1 MQKKRIVLIFLVLV
15 ALIAGAFAV
24 YYFFFKKPGVTVHEP
39 VPGTEQP
46 APEGEN
52 IVAIDE
58 KLKGISA
65 TPAVSPVATADGAR
79 VLYAGKTNGIFEVD
93 FNGGNQKETTFT
105 PLKNLY
111 KIFWSKDRNEFAAVY
126 ANPDG
131 RKTFYYNTQ
140 TKQTSPYDTHIDSLA
155 FSPTENKLAYHY
167 QETGGGINNISVA
180 DPSGANASTVIN
192 TRLQEARIS
201 WITQSEVALS
211 TAPSGLAPNLLW
223 VLNVSSQKLSTVLTD
238 MYGLTTIWA
247 PDGERFLFSQT
258 SQKGKGLSLSVAD
271 KKGLS
276 VKKLTPTTLPEKC
289 VFAKDQKSIV
299 CAAPIIVPDIVW
311 PDDYYKNLYNAQEQ
325 LWRIN
330 LVSGKKEMLYEF
342 AATGFDAANLI
353 LSPQED
359 ILVFLNKKDGLLY
372 SVKLK

>member
-1 MQKKRIVLIFLVLV
+1 MTKKRIILIVLVLLVLIMG
-15 ALIAGAFAV
+15 ALAA
-24 YYFFFKKPGVTVHEP
+24 YYFFFKKPGVTVQEP
-39 VPGTEQP
+39 AAGTEQP

-58 KLKGISA
+58 KLKRISA
-65 TPAVSPVATADGAR
+65 TPAISPIAAADGSR
-79 VLYAGKTNGIFEVD
+79 VLYAGKTSGVFEVD
-93 FNGGNQKETTFT
+93 FSGGNQKETTFT

-126 ANPDG
+126 ASQDG

-155 FSPTENKLAYHY
+155 FSPVENKLAYHY

-180 DPSGANASTVIN
+180 DPSGANAATVIN
-192 TRLQEARIS
+192 TRLQEARIA
-201 WITQSEVALS
+201 WITQNEIALS

-223 VLNVSSQKLSTVLTD
+223 VLNTSTQKLSTALTD
-238 MYGLTTIWA
+238 IYGLTTLWA

-271 KKGLS
+271 KKGTS
-276 VKKLTPTTLPEKC
+276 VKKLDLTTLPEKC
-289 VFAKDQKSIV
+289 VFAKDKKSAV
-299 CAAPIIVPDIVW
+299 CAAPAIMPDIVW
-311 PDDYYKNLYNAQEQ
+311 PDDYYKNIYSAQEQ
-325 LWRIN
+325 LWRVN
-330 LVSGKKEMLYEF
+330 LESGKKEMLYEF
-342 AATGFDAANLI
+342 AGISFDAASLL

-359 ILVFLNKKDGLLY
+359 VLVFLNRKDGFLY